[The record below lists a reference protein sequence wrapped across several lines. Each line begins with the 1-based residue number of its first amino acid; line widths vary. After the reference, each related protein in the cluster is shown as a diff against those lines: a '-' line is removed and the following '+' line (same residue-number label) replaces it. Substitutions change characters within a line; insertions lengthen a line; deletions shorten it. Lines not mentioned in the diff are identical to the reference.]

1 MGKGSGG
8 DGGIRTRDTFLGYA
22 HLANECLQ
30 PLGHVSVVEAINGKA
45 AKVHIY
51 QRRPAPF
58 LRSLGESLVISL
70 RTSVA
75 AKQETHALVLIY

>member
-30 PLGHVSVVEAINGKA
+30 PLGHVSVVEAINGKGGDF
-45 AKVHIY
+45 K
-51 QRRPAPF
+51 
-58 LRSLGESLVISL
+58 G
-70 RTSVA
+70 
-75 AKQETHALVLIY
+75 